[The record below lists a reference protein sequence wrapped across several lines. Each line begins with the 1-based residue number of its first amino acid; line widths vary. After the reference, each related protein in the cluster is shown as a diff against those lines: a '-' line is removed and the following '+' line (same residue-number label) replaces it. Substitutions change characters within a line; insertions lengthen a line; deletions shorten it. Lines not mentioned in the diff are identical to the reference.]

1 MKEPQ
6 SSLSNKQGSSNPVDH
21 NPAKFNR
28 KPITPAT
35 AQQKIADYV
44 RLIDIEKVS
53 LYTAG
58 ERFLAEDVQAPHPYP
73 HFRRSGMDGYAVIAS
88 DIVQASSDHMIWLQ
102 VIDNIPCGQTPS
114 VPLIQGTAARI
125 MTGAM
130 VPDEAD
136 TVVML
141 EMTESRQAEGKEWVG
156 FKRSVE
162 QGRNITPI
170 GLEVQ
175 AGDILLTKGAQIG
188 AGEISV
194 LATFGVHEVEVYR
207 RPQVAI
213 FSTGT
218 ELLSVE
224 EPIEPGKIRNSNSY
238 MLAEQVKA
246 AGGEPHVLGAIM
258 DDFELARTTML
269 HALSS
274 YDIVISSGGVSVGD
288 YDVMGDLVRSDEVEM
303 LFNKISMRPGSVTTG
318 AVKDGKL
325 LFALSGNPGAC
336 FVGCELLV
344 RPTIRQMM
352 NSKHDYLPE
361 WTATLGHDYH
371 KINSFTRYVRGSIAV
386 EEGKIVAYPA
396 SLDESSVMVT
406 IKDSDCLI
414 VIPPTSEVLPAGT
427 TVSVLRLSRS

>member
-1 MKEPQ
+1 MMKESQPL
-6 SSLSNKQGSSNPVDH
+6 SSEQGGSNPVEH
-21 NPAKFNR
+21 NPAKFKR

-35 AQQKIADYV
+35 AQQKVAEYV
-44 RLIDIEKVS
+44 QVIDTEVIP

-58 ERFLAEDVQAPHPYP
+58 GRFLAESVQAPHPYP
-73 HFRRSGMDGYAVIAS
+73 HFRRSGMDGYAVIAD
-88 DIVQASSDHMIWLQ
+88 DIALASSDDIVWLE

-114 VPLIQGTAARI
+114 VPIVKGTAARI

-141 EMTESRQAEGKEWVG
+141 EMTETREEDRRQWVG
-156 FKRSVE
+156 LKRSVE

-175 AGDILLTKGAQIG
+175 AVDILLTQGAQIG

-194 LATFGVHEVEVYR
+194 LATFGVHQVEVYR

-218 ELLSVE
+218 ELLTVE
-224 EPIEPGKIRNSNSY
+224 EPIAPGKIRNSNSY

-258 DDFELARTTML
+258 DDLELARTTML

-352 NSKHDYLPE
+352 NSKQDYLPE

-371 KINSFTRYVRGSIAV
+371 KINSFTRYVRGSMTV
-386 EEGKIVAYPA
+386 ENGKIIAYPA

-414 VIPPTSEVLPAGT
+414 IIPPTSEVLPAGT
-427 TVSVLRLSRS
+427 TVSLLRLSR

>member
-6 SSLSNKQGSSNPVDH
+6 SSLFDKQESSNPVDH

-44 RLIDIEKVS
+44 RIIDTEKVS
-53 LYTAG
+53 IYTAG
-58 ERFLAEDVQAPHPYP
+58 GRFLAEDVQAPHPYP

-88 DIVQASSDHMIWLQ
+88 DIAQASSDHLIWLQ

-114 VPLIQGTAARI
+114 VQLVQGTAARI

-141 EMTESRQAEGKEWVG
+141 EMTETKQAEGQEWVG

-170 GLEVQ
+170 GLEIE
-175 AGDILLTKGAQIG
+175 AGDILLTKGAQIS

-194 LATFGVHEVEVYR
+194 LATFGVHEVKVYR

-258 DDFELARTTML
+258 DDLELARTTML

-352 NSKHDYLPE
+352 NSKQDYLPE

-371 KINSFTRYVRGSIAV
+371 KINSFTRYVRGTIAV

-427 TVSVLRLSRS
+427 TVSVLRLSR

>member
-1 MKEPQ
+1 MKE
-6 SSLSNKQGSSNPVDH
+6 SESKLSTDQGGSSPVDH

-35 AQQKIADYV
+35 AQQKIAEYV
-44 RLIDIEKVS
+44 HITDTEKVS

-58 ERFLAEDVQAPHPYP
+58 DRFLAEDIQAPHPYP

-88 DIVQASSDHMIWLQ
+88 DIESASSHHMIWLE
-102 VIDNIPCGQTPS
+102 VVDNIPCGQTPS
-114 VPLIQGTAARI
+114 VILTTGTAARI

-141 EMTESRQAEGKEWVG
+141 EMTEIKEENGQSFVG
-156 FKRSVE
+156 FKRPLE

-175 AGDILLTKGAQIG
+175 AGDILLTRGSQIG

-194 LATFGVHEVEVYR
+194 LATFGVYEVEVYI

-224 EPIEPGKIRNSNSY
+224 EPIAPGKIRNSNSL

-246 AGGEPHVLGAIM
+246 AGGEPHVLGAIV
-258 DDFELARTTML
+258 DDLELARTTML
-269 HALSS
+269 DALAS

-344 RPTIRQMM
+344 CPTIRQMM
-352 NSKHDYLPE
+352 NSKRDYLPQ
-361 WTATLGHDYH
+361 WGATLGSDYH
-371 KINSFTRYVRGSIAV
+371 KINSFTRYVRGSMTV
-386 EEGKIVAYPA
+386 EDGKVIAYPA
-396 SLDESSVMVT
+396 TLDESNVMVT

-414 VIPPTSEVLPAGT
+414 IIPPTSEVLPAGT
-427 TVSVLRLSRS
+427 AVSLLRLSRL